1 MVRTLLA
8 FLLGLGLSL
17 GAATADDKKGD
28 DKSTTNKK
36 DDKKGDDKHDDS
48 KGKEATITKID
59 PKAHTVTVKM
69 KGKDNKETEKT
80 FKLAETVRYLD
91 STGKAIA
98 IDVFKNGDDVLVLE
112 ADGQVKEMKQNDKK
126 GGTDKKG
133 SGDKKESTGDKK
145 DKGGK

>member
-8 FLLGLGLSL
+8 LMLGLGLCL

-28 DKSTTNKK
+28 DKTTTNKK
-36 DDKKGDDKHDDS
+36 DDKKGDAKHDDS

-69 KGKDNKETEKT
+69 KDKDSKETEKT

-91 STGKAIA
+91 STGKAVA
-98 IDVFKNGDDVLVLE
+98 IDVFKSGDYVLVLE
-112 ADGQVKEMKQNDKK
+112 ADGQLKEIKQ
-126 GGTDKKG
+126 TDKKDK
-133 SGDKKESTGDKK
+133 SDKKEGTGDKK